1 MHRCVYTT
9 IAAILALLM
18 LAHLGDPQRWV
29 WMGVYLAGAGLSL
42 SICRR
47 DLHPW
52 TLRILAIAATLTLFI
67 FAFGFFSRAP
77 HLGPEWYQADGNARP
92 LALLAATFCMLAVVS
107 AYTCRMK
114 DAQDDAPYP
123 ENHSRTSHSH

>member
-1 MHRCVYTT
+1 MQRWVHCS
-9 IAAILALLM
+9 IATFLALLT
-18 LAHLGDPQRWV
+18 LAHVDDPQGWLWV
-29 WMGVYLAGAGLSL
+29 GIYGVGAALSL
-42 SICRR
+42 TVCKT
-47 DLHPW
+47 DLHLW
-52 TLRILAIAATLTLFI
+52 TLRILAVAATMTLFV

-114 DAQDDAPYP
+114 GACDEEDYAS
-123 ENHSRTSHSH
+123 SRTSL

>member
-1 MHRCVYTT
+1 MQRCVYAA
-9 IAAILALLM
+9 IAAVLALLM
-18 LAHLGDPQRWV
+18 LAHLGDPQRWI

-47 DLHPW
+47 HMHLW
-52 TLRILAIAATLTLFI
+52 TLRILAIAATVTLFI

-92 LALLAATFCMLAVVS
+92 LALLVATFCMLAVVS

-114 DAQDDAPYP
+114 GAQDEEHFD
-123 ENHSRTSHSH
+123 ETHSGTINSH